1 MKLHFL
7 NLADDLMSAVTELQD
22 VAGFT
27 LADDGTPVT
36 VEQGGEGLSVT
47 YTTDGITLR
56 YSQRVELFRAVS
68 RLVDTFN
75 SREDVQEIPAY
86 EDLCVMYDVARNAV
100 MTVDTFKKC
109 VRHLAL
115 MGYNSVQLY
124 AEDVFEIDGYP
135 YFGYLR
141 GKYTKAEM
149 KEMAAYGDKFG
160 VELTPCIQVL
170 AHLWNVTRWAAFG
183 KVKDYDDILL
193 IDEPETYNLIEAMFK
208 SLAEC
213 FTSRRVNIG
222 FDEAWMVGYGRY
234 KQQHG
239 LVDRV
244 ELLGRHMKKVNDIC
258 QKYGFTPMMWSDMH
272 ISTAFGHDYYYP
284 AEQMTDAH
292 MPQNVID
299 SVPENMELIYWD
311 YGNFY
316 QITSEMCRIHN
327 EFRNSVWFAGGATK
341 WAGYVPMNLFSQ
353 WVSRDQLRACRDN
366 GIRKVMVTVWGS
378 NGSECA
384 FMSVLNTLVL
394 FAEDCYADRNDDAW
408 CTFRFPT
415 CTGGASYDDFQLLD
429 YPNFTPGNK
438 APGCGSR
445 NPSKYLLHQDVLV
458 GLFDKHLDAETF
470 PPYFA
475 ETAVKLREAAAR
487 NPAFAYLFEMEAAL
501 CEVLELKAALGVNLT
516 AAYKAGDKA
525 TMADIADR
533 IIPETLARLEK
544 LIYTY
549 RNYWLTESKPIGLE
563 IIEVRFGGLERRI
576 KTAADRVHDYL
587 AGRVDSLPELEEER
601 LFYDGH
607 DEEGRNL
614 HTSVDK
620 WHPIISA
627 CPIDRI

>member
-1 MKLHFL
+1 MKLQFIGL
-7 NLADDLMSAVTELQD
+7 PDVLLSAVAELQEL
-22 VAGFT
+22 AGFE
-27 LADDGTPVT
+27 LAADGTPVM

-47 YTTDGITLR
+47 YTADGITLR
-56 YSQRVELFRAVS
+56 YAQRVELFRGVS
-68 RLVDTFN
+68 RIVDTYAAKEN
-75 SREDVQEIPAY
+75 VTEIPVY
-86 EDLCVMYDVARNAV
+86 EDLCVMYDVARKAV
-100 MTVDTFKKC
+100 MTVDTFQKG

-115 MGYNSVQLY
+115 MGYNSIQLY

-149 KEMAAYGDKFG
+149 KEMAAYGDRFG

-170 AHLWNVTRWAAFG
+170 AHLWNVTRWGAFS
-183 KVKDYDDILL
+183 KVTDYDDILL
-193 IDEPETYNLIEAMFK
+193 IDEPETYNLIEAMFR

-244 ELLGRHMKKVNDIC
+244 ELLGRHMEKVNDIC
-258 QKYGFTPMMWSDMH
+258 KKYGFTPMMWSDMH
-272 ISTAFGHDYYYP
+272 FRSAFNHDYYYP
-284 AEQMTDAH
+284 AEHMTDAH
-292 MPQNVID
+292 IPQNVIH

-316 QITSEMCRIHN
+316 KVTAEMCRLHN
-327 EFRNSVWFAGGATK
+327 EFRNPVWFAGGATK

-366 GIRKVMVTVWGS
+366 NIRKVMVTVWGS

-384 FMSVLNTLVL
+384 FMSVLNTLL
-394 FAEDCYADRNDDAW
+394 MFAEDCYANRNDDEW
-408 CTFRFPT
+408 CAYRFLT

-475 ETAVKLREAAAR
+475 ETAIKLREAATR

-501 CEVLELKAALGVNLT
+501 CEVLETKAALGVNLT
-516 AAYKAGDKA
+516 TAYKAGDKTA
-525 TMADIADR
+525 MADIADR

-544 LIYTY
+544 LIYVY
-549 RNYWLTESKPIGLE
+549 RRYWLTESKPIGLE
-563 IIEVRFGGLERRI
+563 IIEIRFGGLERRV
-576 KTAADRVHDYL
+576 KTAADRIHDYL